1 MDTGWR
7 EAMLCE
13 WVLAAGWEEQYG
25 HFISPSSCPLGCQA
39 LGRWTW
45 KDRGETEGTA
55 EVRYI
60 LSRHKE
66 MLLVRGWSG
75 TVPEPREAVGSPSPE
90 SELDWPGS
98 AVEAHL
104 QAGHILAED
113 WNCFLPK
120 LFKQSFV
127 SFAVLKCM
135 YILHVCYISI

>member
-1 MDTGWR
+1 M
-7 EAMLCE
+7 
-13 WVLAAGWEEQYG
+13 
-25 HFISPSSCPLGCQA
+25 
-39 LGRWTW
+39 
-45 KDRGETEGTA
+45 
-55 EVRYI
+55 
-60 LSRHKE
+60 
-66 MLLVRGWSG
+66 
-75 TVPEPREAVGSPSPE
+75 PEPREAVGSPSPE

-135 YILHVCYISI
+135 YILHVCYISIYLFCIYIFRIYRRITEQFESEGTFPDHVIPNPPA